1 MKKKRGKIKQ
11 AATVF
16 GGIRRERF
24 ERKDSRQLKK
34 VEIKQEEKK

>member
-1 MKKKRGKIKQ
+1 MKKKRGKIKL

-24 ERKDSRQLKK
+24 ERKDRRQLKK
-34 VEIKQEEKK
+34 SRDKRG